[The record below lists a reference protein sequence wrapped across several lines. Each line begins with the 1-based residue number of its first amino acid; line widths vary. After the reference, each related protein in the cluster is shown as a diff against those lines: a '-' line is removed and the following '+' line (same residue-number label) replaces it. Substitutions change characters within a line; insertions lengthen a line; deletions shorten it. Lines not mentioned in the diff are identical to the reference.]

1 MRQMASIAAGA
12 AVVLL
17 SVSAALAQPEPEQ
30 PPPDGGG
37 EKPPDTPQVPPKQIT
52 DKDLATAQQE
62 DSRPWAKGVSV
73 DRQRKALALFNEA
86 NGMLRDALFPRAAE
100 KYREALTHWDHPAI
114 HYNLAL
120 ALVNLDQPVEMHA
133 ELEQALV
140 HGPSPLG
147 EDKYARA
154 KDFKVLVEKQLAT
167 VEYTV
172 TIPGAI
178 LLFDGKEVLTGP
190 GTWSSRVRAGEHN
203 VAARAEGYA
212 PTQLNPKLLGGDV
225 QRLELKL
232 FTDKELTREKTRMP
246 KFVPYSVLGAGVVA
260 IGVGALLHTSAKSGL
275 EDYDQAIADCA
286 ATDPSGGCSAR
297 TPAMLDMKSSAESKQ
312 NFAAVAYTVGG
323 VAVAT
328 GVVLVILNRPQSYR
342 IDPLKAEL
350 NAGTTVTPVLGP
362 DMAGFAAVG
371 RF

>member
-17 SVSAALAQPEPEQ
+17 SVSTVFAQPS

-37 EKPPDTPQVPPKQIT
+37 DPPPDTPQVPPKQIT

-62 DSRPWAKGVSV
+62 DARPWAKGVSP
-73 DRQRKALALFNEA
+73 DQQRKALALFNEA

-100 KYREALTHWDHPAI
+100 KYREALKHWDHPAI

-140 HGPSPLG
+140 HGPAPLG

-172 TIPGAI
+172 TIPGAVLI
-178 LLFDGKEVLTGP
+178 FDGKEVLTGP
-190 GTWSSRVRAGEHN
+190 GTWSSRVRAGEHS

-246 KFVPYSVLGAGVVA
+246 KWVPYSVLGAGVVA
-260 IGVGALLHTSAKSGL
+260 AGVGALLHTSAKSGL
-275 EDYDQAIADCA
+275 EDYDQAIAACA
-286 ATDPSGGCSAR
+286 ATDPSGGCSVRA
-297 TPAMLDMKSSAESKQ
+297 PGMLDMKSSAESKQ

-323 VAVAT
+323 LAVAT
-328 GVVLVILNRPQSYR
+328 GVALVILNRPQSYR

-350 NAGTTVTPVLGP
+350 NAGTTVTPVIGP
-362 DMAGFAAVG
+362 DLAGVAAVG